1 MKKTH
6 NLPLFIY
13 YLLPDDF
20 PTGTSVKVKC
30 RDNKERILKKA
41 GEFKGKVAEKKNPRK
56 SIWYS
61 IEVLQ
66 ADKKEHG
73 HSIKDFLGLTKTIVE
88 NEKLEW
94 KRDPKKSTGFHT
106 WVSSTDHKQFL
117 QEKLHKKEG
126 WIKITLGGFDEEDG
140 YIFVVHI
147 SYRRKKR

>member
-1 MKKTH
+1 MKKNH

-20 PTGTSVKVKC
+20 PTGKLVKVKC
-30 RDNKERILKKA
+30 EDEKERILIKA

-56 SIWYS
+56 SVWYS

-66 ADKKEHG
+66 TDEKKHG

-94 KRDPKKSTGFHT
+94 KRDPKKPSGFHT
-106 WVSSTDHKQFL
+106 WVSSTDYKQFL
-117 QEKLHKKEG
+117 QEKLHKKNG
-126 WIKITLGGFDEEDG
+126 WIKITLGGFDEKDG